1 MGCSVPGYSGYDST
15 RAKEASARVRSTSN
29 SGTNTADSPPT
40 LSAYT
45 TGRSFERN
53 QNPVK
58 YWM

>member
-1 MGCSVPGYSGYDST
+1 MRSNDD
-15 RAKEASARVRSTSN
+15 SARVRSTSN
-29 SGTNTADSPPT
+29 SGTKIVESPAT

-53 QNPVK
+53 EKPVK